1 MKEYSG
7 RAGIKKWLYIQE
19 DSILIALFLG
29 IPTIIVVS
37 VVLYALWRF

>member
-1 MKEYSG
+1 MRKYSG
-7 RAGIKKWLYIQE
+7 RTGIKRWLYIQE

-29 IPTIIVVS
+29 IPIIIVVS